1 MQVAEKTAKGN
12 IYHLGDKGSSRD
24 PQAILSG
31 IGVVRMRRPN
41 IEIEGKRGE
50 GCKVPLKNRS
60 SIRRKLF
67 KLDPGNSCFK
77 LDPGIS
83 ATIDL
88 DFADPSQLTSEY
100 QMDLQAC
107 RPRRGPNLLCSE
119 ALYSFSIK
127 LLRVQG

>member
-1 MQVAEKTAKGN
+1 MN
-12 IYHLGDKGSSRD
+12 IYHSGDEGSLRGR
-24 PQAILSG
+24 QAILYG

-41 IEIEGKRGE
+41 VEIEGKRGE

-60 SIRRKLF
+60 SIRRKL
-67 KLDPGNSCFK
+67 FK

-100 QMDLQAC
+100 QMDLQAS
-107 RPRRGPNLLCSE
+107 RSRQGPNLLCSE
-119 ALYSFSIK
+119 ALYSFSTK
-127 LLRVQG
+127 LLWVQSQGRVDGEPDMDLSVP